1 MADGDML
8 SYLGMQIGIQSD
20 GSIMVNQPGY
30 ARQLCDMFLSGKHKD
45 VKTPMMLSEIKQ
57 DDDDQ
62 PMDITEY
69 LKAVGGLNYLAIN
82 TRPDLLYAL
91 SQVASKCSSPTMK
104 DWRRVIRVLNYVSTT
119 IDLGLRFVPGKI
131 FIHGYVDSSYNQY
144 ANGKGSFGYS
154 FFLGKNDAA
163 FYSVSKRMKVQPLSS
178 TEAEYVAFCEACR
191 DADYIT
197 RLMEDIGFK
206 CKRAVLLYEDN
217 KSCID
222 MLKGKSRHTA
232 SKHINPKFH
241 YGRDQIQKGI
251 VEVRY
256 IETKRQ
262 IADLF
267 TKALGYTK
275 FVPLQKR
282 LLNF

>member
-1 MADGDML
+1 
-8 SYLGMQIGIQSD
+8 
-20 GSIMVNQPGY
+20 
-30 ARQLCDMFLSGKHKD
+30 
-45 VKTPMMLSEIKQ
+45 MMLSEIKQ

-62 PMDITEY
+62 PMDVTEY

-82 TRPDLLYAL
+82 TRPDLLYTL
-91 SQVASKCSSPTMK
+91 SQLASKCSSPTMG
-104 DWRRVIRVLNYVSTT
+104 DWRRVIRVLNYVNVTT
-119 IDLGLRFVPGKI
+119 DLGLRFVPGKI
-131 FIHGYVDSSYNQY
+131 FVHGYVDSSYNQY
-144 ANGKGSFGYS
+144 ENGKGSFGYS
-154 FFLGKNDAA
+154 FFLGKDDAA

-206 CKRAVLLYEDN
+206 CSRAVLLYEDN

-232 SKHINPKFH
+232 SKHINSKFH
-241 YGRDQIQKGI
+241 YGRDQIRKGL

-256 IETKRQ
+256 VETKH
-262 IADLF
+262 
-267 TKALGYTK
+267 
-275 FVPLQKR
+275 
-282 LLNF
+282 